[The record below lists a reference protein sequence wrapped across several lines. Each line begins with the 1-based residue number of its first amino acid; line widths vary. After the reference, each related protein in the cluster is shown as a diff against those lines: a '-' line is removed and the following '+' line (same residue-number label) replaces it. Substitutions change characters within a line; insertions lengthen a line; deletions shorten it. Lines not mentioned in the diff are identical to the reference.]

1 MGRYHTFYPRAS
13 DLHILPVQ
21 EVDESVSVKEGQRLL
36 QSGLLGGLLLRVNE
50 QYMVVLSSDLT
61 YAEERDPLSAVARR
75 PALFIPEDLASSELF
90 KQWMKSPS
98 SVPVIKNASNKP
110 TGMLDPLHAAGALHA
125 ELVKVRSFFEA
136 VLCQVNESVCG
147 IDKLHRV
154 VVWNPKAEEL
164 YEIKSEQILAARI
177 EDFFSNLRVSNC
189 MHEKKELKGHYHQP
203 CDGTHVLINSA
214 PVMAEDKV
222 IGGLS
227 VEKDITELVQ
237 LNQELTKASSQ
248 VKLLEQEI
256 RKISGLD
263 CAFRKLIGRSQAMQ
277 SLIAFGKKISTTDAT
292 VLLRGESGTGKELLA
307 RAIHQNSPRHMNPF
321 IVVNCGAIPNNL
333 FESELF
339 GYEGGAFT
347 GADRKGKPGMFE
359 LANGGTLFLDEVGEM
374 PVEMQAK
381 LLRVLQEGVFY
392 RVGGSEPVQVNV
404 RVLAATHRDLE
415 TMISRRQFREDLY
428 YRLNVVSLEIPPLRE
443 RREDIPELVHLFLQE
458 FCQKYDKSIKKV
470 EPAVMTSFLD
480 YIWPGNVRELKN
492 AVERLAVLTD
502 GDIIDEQSLPEN
514 LRRNTY
520 ISLVTSPVSQGKLMN
535 VAVEAEKQLILKT
548 LQQVRGNRSEAA
560 RVLGIPRSTL
570 YYKLRQLGIPAKG

>member
-1 MGRYHTFYPRAS
+1 MGRYHEFNPKAC
-13 DLHILPVQ
+13 DLHNLPVQ
-21 EVDESVSVKEGQRLL
+21 EVDESISVKEGQRLL
-36 QSGLLGGLLLRVNE
+36 QSGLLGGLLLRVKD
-50 QYMVVLSSDLT
+50 QHLVILAYDLINA
-61 YAEERDPLSAVARR
+61 AEHDALHTVARR
-75 PALFIPEDLASSELF
+75 PALFINEQLAIDELF
-90 KQWMKSPS
+90 KQWMKNPTAI
-98 SVPVIKNASNKP
+98 PVIKDCHNRPA
-110 TGMLDPLHAAGALHA
+110 GMLDPLQAANALYR
-125 ELVKVRSFFEA
+125 EMVRVLSYFETL
-136 VLCQVNESVCG
+136 LCQVNESICG
-147 IDKLHRV
+147 IDKQHRV

-164 YEIKSEQILAARI
+164 YGVKAEKILSARI
-177 EDFFSNLRVSNC
+177 EDFFTNLRISNC

-203 CDGTHVLINSA
+203 CEGTHVLINAA
-214 PVMAEDKV
+214 PVQWKDKV
-222 IGGLS
+222 IGGLA

-256 RKISGLD
+256 RKISGQD

-277 SLIAFGKKISTTDAT
+277 NLIAFGKKISTTDAT
-292 VLLRGESGTGKELLA
+292 VLLRGESGTGKELMA
-307 RAIHQNSPRHMNPF
+307 RAIHQNSSRHMNPF

-374 PVEMQAK
+374 SVEMQAK

-392 RVGGSEPVQVNV
+392 RVGGAQPVQVNV

-415 TMISRRQFREDLY
+415 AMINRRQFREDLY

-443 RREDIPELVHLFLQE
+443 RKEDIPELVHLFMQE
-458 FCQKYDKSIKKV
+458 FCRKYDKSIKKI
-470 EPAVMTSFLD
+470 EPAVMSSFLD
-480 YIWPGNVRELKN
+480 YTWPGNVRELKN
-492 AVERLAVLTD
+492 AVERLVVLTD
-502 GDIIDEQSLPEN
+502 GEVIDEQALPEN

-520 ISLVTSPVSQGKLMN
+520 ISLVTSPVAQGKLMN

>member
-1 MGRYHTFYPRAS
+1 M
-13 DLHILPVQ
+13 
-21 EVDESVSVKEGQRLL
+21 L
-36 QSGLLGGLLLRVNE
+36 QSGLLGGLLLRVKDRH
-50 QYMVVLSSDLT
+50 MVILACDLIFA
-61 YAEERDPLSAVARR
+61 AENAALHTVARR
-75 PALFIPEDLASSELF
+75 PALFINEQLTIDELF
-90 KQWMKSPS
+90 KQWIKNPTAI
-98 SVPVIKNASNKP
+98 PVIKDSHNRPA
-110 TGMLDPLHAAGALHA
+110 GMLDPLQAANALQK
-125 ELVKVRSFFEA
+125 ELVRVLSYFETL
-136 VLCQVNESVCG
+136 LCQVNESICG
-147 IDKLHRV
+147 IDKQHRV

-164 YEIKSEQILAARI
+164 YGVKAEKILSARI
-177 EDFFSNLRVSNC
+177 EDFFTNLRISNC

-203 CDGTHVLINSA
+203 CEGTHVLINAA
-214 PVMAEDKV
+214 PVQWQDKV
-222 IGGLS
+222 IGGLA

-256 RKISGLD
+256 RKISGQD
-263 CAFRKLIGRSQAMQ
+263 CAFRKLIGRSQVMQ
-277 SLIAFGKKISTTDAT
+277 NLIAFGKKISTTDAT
-292 VLLRGESGTGKELLA
+292 VLLRGESGTGKELMA
-307 RAIHQNSPRHMNPF
+307 RAIHQNSSRHMNPF

-374 PVEMQAK
+374 SVEMQAK

-392 RVGGSEPVQVNV
+392 RVGGAQPVQVNV

-415 TMISRRQFREDLY
+415 AMINRRQFREDLY

-443 RREDIPELVHLFLQE
+443 RKEDIPELVHLFMQE
-458 FCQKYDKSIKKV
+458 FCRKYDKSIKKI
-470 EPAVMTSFLD
+470 EPAVMSSFLD
-480 YIWPGNVRELKN
+480 YTWPGNVRELKN
-492 AVERLAVLTD
+492 AVERLVVLTD
-502 GDIIDEQSLPEN
+502 GDVIDEQALPEN

-520 ISLVTSPVSQGKLMN
+520 ISLVTSPVAQGKLMN